1 MQGGMGGWGGDN
13 AKQKLLQTIVA
24 MKDAGTTLKRKT
36 PWSPRLAENRRV
48 QEKNV
53 SKTTHKKEPTHIKQK
68 ELKQHNNK
76 QVEGEEMLIE
86 ACRIGTLK

>member
-36 PWSPRLAENRRV
+36 P
-48 QEKNV
+48 
-53 SKTTHKKEPTHIKQK
+53 
-68 ELKQHNNK
+68 
-76 QVEGEEMLIE
+76 
-86 ACRIGTLK
+86 